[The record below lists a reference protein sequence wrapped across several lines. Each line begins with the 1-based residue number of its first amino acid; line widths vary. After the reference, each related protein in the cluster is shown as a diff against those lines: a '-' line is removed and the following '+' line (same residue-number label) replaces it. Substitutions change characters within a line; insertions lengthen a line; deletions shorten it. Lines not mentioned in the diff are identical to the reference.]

1 MGVWIWVSRFVSV
14 LLRAPGLRF
23 SRQKGQ
29 GMVEYA
35 LILVLV
41 SIVVIVLLVTMAR
54 AIGSVYSDVVL
65 GLSA

>member
-1 MGVWIWVSRFVSV
+1 MGVWIWVSQSVSV
-14 LLRAPGLRF
+14 LSRAPGLRF